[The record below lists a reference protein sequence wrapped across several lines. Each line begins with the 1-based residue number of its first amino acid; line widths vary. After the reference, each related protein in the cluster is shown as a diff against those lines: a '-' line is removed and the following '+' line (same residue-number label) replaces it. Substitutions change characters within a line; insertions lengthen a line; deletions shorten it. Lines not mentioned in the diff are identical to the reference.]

1 MSTAPQPSY
10 GGTALNQFSFKL
22 RGVRWNET
30 EWKTPELSI
39 DMVNNNPRIVVFT
52 NNPSEADKT
61 RKQFGREKKL
71 SAQPISCRMK
81 WKDFFKFLYLMDK
94 AIESKEPVEY
104 TQSFKGPKFD
114 DAGNKV
120 QGQQVVTARMTYGQ
134 DADGCIYIKVYEKDR
149 EKCLFRFQDEFWV
162 PVQRNG
168 EDLTKS
174 EDSKIDAL
182 SFFASIKAVLGP
194 VATAYYIPA
203 AGREAEQQATS
214 SKGSPEQKDIDVT
227 TSDADAW

>member
-1 MSTAPQPSY
+1 MSTTPQQSF

-22 RGVRWNET
+22 RGVKWNET
-30 EWKTPELSI
+30 EWKTPELSL
-39 DMVNNNPRIVVFT
+39 DMYNNNPRIVVFT

-61 RKQFGREKKL
+61 RIAFGREKKL
-71 SAQPISCRMK
+71 SALPITCRMK

-94 AIESKEPVEY
+94 AIDSPEPVEY

-114 DAGNKV
+114 DQGNKV
-120 QGQQVVTARMTYGQ
+120 QGQQVVTARMNFGQ
-134 DADGCIYIKVYEKDR
+134 DAEGCIYIKIYEKDR
-149 EKCLFRFQDEFWV
+149 QKCLFRFQDEFWV

-174 EDSKIDAL
+174 EDSKLDARAW
-182 SFFASIKAVLGP
+182 FASIKAVLGP
-194 VATAYYIPA
+194 VAVAYYIPA
-203 AGREAEQQATS
+203 AGRDADSQES
-214 SKGSPEQKDIDVT
+214 STPPPAQKDIDVT